1 LIALMTATDYFPN
14 VMQQLQP
21 VTAIGPAPS
30 DAAVAVNRPQSVT
43 AFGVMNIVFGGV
55 ATIALGVAI
64 FFLARAANGWM
75 LMGTALDTVVA
86 VGMIGAGVGLLQM
99 QPWARMTSIAYAIYA
114 SVVGPVTLLM
124 NLFFVLKPG
133 GEMTGLAIFLHILL
147 VTAIVGYGATMFY
160 FMTRP
165 VVVDAFE
172 NAGEHNRHE
181 RGWLFWAVAVFVH
194 VRFVALLALATV
206 LVITPP
212 VAMTHKNFDGVEV
225 AAPQAPPQPQQH
237 QAQLNEPVPE
247 KPNVD
252 FNQLQPVLVAPTP
265 NITIPLANP
274 QAAFIP
280 NALPGQMVQANVPDA
295 WKNRMIANKKAFV
308 PDPAIEDAVMK
319 ALRWLKANQNADGS
333 WGGNY
338 PVGMTGLALLTFLA
352 HGETPQSRE
361 FGTTVR
367 RGLEFLLPI
376 AERGR
381 MGNRVDYEHG
391 IATYALAE
399 AYGMTKDERLKEP
412 LERCLITI
420 INGQTTGQGIVG
432 GGGVLGGLLGQL
444 GGGGV
449 VNGPGGG
456 WIYGFNT
463 ADPYGDMSISGWQV
477 QAMKAAYLAGLL
489 PDKIP
494 PAMERAMVYAK
505 AVYNPNVRG
514 FGYRNAGNAV
524 AYLPS
529 TNGDR
534 IFSLT
539 GTGVLCLQFWNQGN
553 SAEAQGAIAQL
564 RNLAFQPAPSKY
576 VLYGYYYATQAL
588 FLADGP
594 RGPNWET
601 WDKKFRRPLIMS
613 QNADGSYPP
622 CQISQQAMDNA
633 VYSTTLSTLMLEV
646 WYRNDASGLNI
657 TVLKQG
663 QQEKKP

>member
-1 LIALMTATDYFPN
+1 
-14 VMQQLQP
+14 MQQLQP
-21 VTAIGPAPS
+21 ATAMGPAPS
-30 DAAVAVNRPQSVT
+30 EADALGRRPQSVT
-43 AFGVMNIVFGGV
+43 AFGVMNIVFGGI
-55 ATIALGVAI
+55 ATIVLGVAI
-64 FFLARAANGWM
+64 FFLSRAANGWM
-75 LMGTALDTVVA
+75 LMSTALDTVVA
-86 VGMIGAGVGLLQM
+86 VGIISAGVGLLQM
-99 QPWARMTSIAYAIYA
+99 QPWARMTSIAYGFYGV
-114 SVVGPVTLLM
+114 VVGMVTMLM
-124 NLFFVLKPG
+124 HLFFVLISSG
-133 GEMTGLAIFLHILL
+133 AATTLAVFLHIFLMLVL
-147 VTAIVGYGATMFY
+147 VTYLSLLIF

-165 VVVDAFE
+165 LVVEAFE
-172 NAGEHNRHE
+172 NAGEHKRRE

-194 VRFVALLALATV
+194 LKFIALLGLATI
-206 LVITPP
+206 LIIKPQ
-212 VAMTHKNFDGVEV
+212 VAMTSKNFDGVEV
-225 AAPQAPPQPQQH
+225 AAPQAPPQPPQH

-252 FNQLQPVLVAPTP
+252 FNQLQTVIVAPTP
-265 NITIPLANP
+265 NIAIPLANP

-280 NALPGQMVQANVPDA
+280 NALPGQVVQANVPDA

-319 ALRWLKANQNADGS
+319 ALRWLKTNQNGDGS
-333 WGGNY
+333 WGGTF

-361 FGTTVR
+361 FGATVR

-412 LERCLITI
+412 LEHCLMTI
-420 INGQTTGQGIVG
+420 INGQTTGQGAI
-432 GGGVLGGLLGQL
+432 GGGVLLGGALGQL
-444 GGGGV
+444 GEGGA

-463 ADPYGDMSISGWQV
+463 ADPYGDMSISGWQI

-494 PAMERAMVYAK
+494 PVMDRAMIYAK
-505 AVYNPNVRG
+505 SVYNPQVRG
-514 FGYRNAGNAV
+514 FGYRNAGSAV
-524 AYLPS
+524 ANLPS
-529 TNGDR
+529 TNGDT

-539 GTGVLCLQFWNQGN
+539 GTGILCLQFWNQGN

-564 RNLAFQPAPSKY
+564 RNLDFRAAPSKY
-576 VLYGYYYATQAL
+576 HLYGHYYATQAL
-588 FLADGP
+588 FLSDGP

-601 WDKKFRRPLIMS
+601 WDKKFRRPLIKS
-613 QNADGSYPP
+613 QNADGSFPP

-646 WYRNDASGLNI
+646 WYRNDAGGLNI
-657 TVLKQG
+657 SVLKQG
-663 QQEKKP
+663 QKP